1 MPRPAPNIRD
11 VRGLDGALQGQ
22 QAALDRMAQEHV
34 VIDGAR
40 ELLLRSPNG
49 HYWSIVVSDT
59 GGLSAVDVGTK
70 PL

>member
-1 MPRPAPNIRD
+1 
-11 VRGLDGALQGQ
+11 
-22 QAALDRMAQEHV
+22 MAQEHV